1 METESPKLFFV
12 KSEKLINSI
21 DKHRTFMGG
30 KTYKKI
36 IEFVSL
42 LQGTVKSRINNSKKE
57 DLEENSNIRTFMKLL
72 AQARILIEENQPINK
87 EKQRFGNVMFR
98 TWYEKLEKY
107 YDEELSSE
115 INSMIKVPLI
125 EGSLG
130 LADELKP
137 YFFECFGNNKRIDY
151 GTGHELNFLMVLM
164 ICCSLNLFKE
174 EEYYQLV
181 QILFKEYFSVCK
193 ELQTV
198 YNLEPAGSKG
208 VYGLDDFHF
217 ISFIFG
223 AAELID
229 NNDGIN
235 PIDMQKDLTILEQLA
250 KKYMFFEAL
259 YYNLFSKKGH
269 FAEHSPVLYQISNVQ
284 QWSKIAG
291 GLIKMWEDELL
302 KKYVVCQ
309 HLYFG
314 SVILFE

>member
-1 METESPKLFFV
+1 MENDSQKLFFV
-12 KSEKLINSI
+12 KAEKIINSI
-21 DKHRTFMGG
+21 DKHKNFMGG
-30 KTYKKI
+30 KTYKQI
-36 IEFVSL
+36 IEFISL
-42 LQGTVKSRINNSKKE
+42 LQSTVKSRLNISNKE
-57 DLEENSNIRTFMKLL
+57 DLSENSNIHVFMKLL
-72 AQARILIEENQPINK
+72 AKAKVLLEENQPTNK

-98 TWYEKLEKY
+98 TWYEKLDKY
-107 YDEELSSE
+107 YEEELSSE
-115 INSMIKVPLI
+115 INSLIKVPLI

-137 YFFECFGNNKRIDY
+137 YFFECFGNCKRIDY
-151 GTGHELNFLMVLM
+151 GTGHELNFVMVLM
-164 ICCSLNLFKE
+164 ICCKLNLFKE
-174 EEYYQLV
+174 EEYFQLV
-181 QILFKEYFSVCK
+181 QILFKEYTSVCK
-193 ELQTV
+193 ELQIV

-229 NNDGIN
+229 NNDNIF
-235 PIDMQKDLTILEQLA
+235 PIDMQKDLTVLEQLA
-250 KKYMFFEAL
+250 KKYMFFDAV
-259 YYNLFSKKGH
+259 YYNLYSKKGH

-284 QWSKIAG
+284 QWNKIAV

-309 HLYFG
+309 HIYFG